1 MLWRWGGSGADLGCR
16 VWGSREAVSL
26 NMEFPE
32 LGVTYVAQIEVWALI
47 ALEARA
53 AYGAEP
59 ALIACHHHLVH
70 LMHAEMMPQL
80 LVFSLCFRLLLFL
93 LNPKP

>member
-59 ALIACHHHLVH
+59 APIASHQLVH
-70 LMHAEMMPQL
+70 LMGRAFDVDGSSS
-80 LVFSLCFRLLLFL
+80 LV
-93 LNPKP
+93 PTVP